1 MYWKAVCLSTHKKGK
16 KQTKKKNLMRIFKAL
31 TNTGIIKDG
40 SYNLDIE
47 AKISRMKILYFSILL
62 SAYFSAL
69 YGFIVKHLKKISKK
83 FRLNIFYILPPFYFF
98 LTLFTKDFH
107 KKKLFYRTFLLFPSF
122 LQQESKS

>member
-1 MYWKAVCLSTHKKGK
+1 MYLKAVCLSTHKKGK

-107 KKKLFYRTFLLFPSF
+107 KKKLFYRTFLSFPSF

>member
-1 MYWKAVCLSTHKKGK
+1 
-16 KQTKKKNLMRIFKAL
+16 MRIFKAL

-47 AKISRMKILYFSILL
+47 AKISIMKILYFSILL

-69 YGFIVKHLKKISKK
+69 RGFIVKHLKKISKK
-83 FRLNIFYILPPFYFF
+83 FRLNIFYILPFIFF
-98 LTLFTKDFH
+98 LTLFAKDFH
-107 KKKLFYRTFLLFPSF
+107 KKKLFNRTLLLFPSF

>member
-1 MYWKAVCLSTHKKGK
+1 MYLKAVCLSTHKKGK

-122 LQQESKS
+122 LQQKSKS